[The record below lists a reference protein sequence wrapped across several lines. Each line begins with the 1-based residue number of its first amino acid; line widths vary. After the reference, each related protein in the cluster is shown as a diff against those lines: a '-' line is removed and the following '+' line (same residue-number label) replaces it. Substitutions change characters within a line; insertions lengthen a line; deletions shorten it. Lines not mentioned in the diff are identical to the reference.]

1 MKLNGIPK
9 SKKSQLREHSI
20 ECPVCGSH
28 KNGCM
33 DSRTAGDGE
42 YIRRRRVCANGHRF
56 STREVVMPDF
66 HQLSDKELM
75 ELAEEEKMEK
85 AVRSVIETLKN
96 K

>member
-1 MKLNGIPK
+1 
-9 SKKSQLREHSI
+9 
-20 ECPVCGSH
+20 
-28 KNGCM
+28 
-33 DSRTAGDGE
+33 
-42 YIRRRRVCANGHRF
+42 
-56 STREVVMPDF
+56 MPNF